1 MGEDPDTFYPVGS
14 AGSQNHPVSHR
25 QSDLKKNLGKFRS
38 NSVSFGSHFPDEEAK
53 AQREHTPTMS
63 YNV

>member
-14 AGSQNHPVSHR
+14 AGSQNHLVSHR

-38 NSVSFGSHFPDEEAK
+38 NSVPFGSHFPVK
-53 AQREHTPTMS
+53 KLRPRENILPP
-63 YNV
+63 